1 MTASIVRKYLE
12 ELVNNESGKIWSN
25 YTPDGIRQLLNR
37 IGNPHL
43 SLRSIHIAGTNGK
56 GSTAHMLE
64 CIFRSAGYS
73 TGLYTSPHLLR
84 YNERIRIN
92 NMDISDIDLAECLEF
107 IMPYVRE
114 FAGILTFFDVMTAVA
129 FHYFCKKNV
138 DIAIIEA
145 GLGGRLD
152 STNVIQPLCSVIT
165 SISLDHTAI
174 LGSNL
179 TSIAVEKAGIIKDNV
194 PVVISTCSDDVF
206 RIFSEK
212 AMLHKAPIMRLGDR
226 ISYESIDNDKGQI
239 ISINFES
246 GQDRA
251 KLSTVKLGLHGD
263 YQTVNAALA
272 ITAAL
277 SVRNYYP
284 LITDS
289 LLSLCLSDIKIPG
302 RMELLGHDPLILF
315 DPAHNPAA
323 VMNLVQYLDKF
334 YRNNCAMIV
343 LSLMADKDSDTIFK
357 ILADRHICTV
367 FFELDDP
374 RGLQAD
380 EVRKKNY
387 PVESIAD
394 SPEELFRILESLKK
408 DLTIFTGT
416 FRVYPVALRYNNT
429 MPIKT

>member
-1 MTASIVRKYLE
+1 MTASIVLTYLD
-12 ELVNNESGKIWSN
+12 ELVNNESGKVWSN
-25 YTPDGIRQLLNR
+25 YTTDGVTRLLNR

-43 SLRSIHIAGTNGK
+43 NFRSIHIAGTNGK

-92 NMDISDIDLAECLEF
+92 NMDISDIDLVECLDY

-114 FAGILTFFDVMTAVA
+114 LTGILTFFDVMTAVA
-129 FHYFCKKNV
+129 FHYFRRKNV

-174 LGSNL
+174 LGSSL

-194 PVVISTCSDDVF
+194 PLIISTCPDDAFGV
-206 RIFSEK
+206 FSEK
-212 AMLHKAPIMRLGDR
+212 AHLHKAPIMRLGDR
-226 ISYESIDNDKGQI
+226 ISFESIENEKG
-239 ISINFES
+239 SILSIKFDS
-246 GQDRA
+246 GEDHVRLPA
-251 KLSTVKLGLHGD
+251 VKLGLHGD
-263 YQTVNAALA
+263 YQTVNATLA
-272 ITAAL
+272 IAAAL
-277 SVRNYYP
+277 SVKNYYHR
-284 LITDS
+284 ITDD
-289 LLSLCLSDIKIPG
+289 LLSRCLSDIKIPG

-323 VMNLVQYLDKF
+323 VMNLVNHLDKF
-334 YRNNCAMIV
+334 YRNNCAVIV
-343 LSLMADKDSDTIFK
+343 LSLMADKDCDTIFK
-357 ILADRHICTV
+357 ILSDKHICTI

-374 RGLQAD
+374 RALQAD

-387 PVESIAD
+387 PVERIAD
-394 SPEELFRILESLKK
+394 SPEELFRILEKLKN
-408 DLTIFTGT
+408 DLTVFTGT
-416 FRVYPVALRYNNT
+416 FRVYPVALQYNQV
-429 MPIKT
+429 MSVKT